1 MKERLQA
8 LLSRKFLFA
17 LAVLLSLNVLCWND
31 KIDKGVY
38 SVGVV
43 TLIGAYLA
51 ANVTQKKIRPTKEET
66 K

>member
-8 LLSRKFLFA
+8 LLSRKFLFV
-17 LAVLLSLNVLCWND
+17 LAVLLSLNVLCWNQM
-31 KIDKGVY
+31 IDKGVY
-38 SVGVV
+38 SVGIV

-51 ANVTQKKIRPTKEET
+51 ANVSQKKITKEET